1 MGVAKSTTAEQLR
14 TGGTKPTVAGI
25 VLVAFVPILLH
36 RKCRDRKGRGDYAQL
51 AGAPKRLPAMAR
63 QRGQKIGYAQYAGEA
78 KEAWKLQHDFA
89 LDLGR
94 RQGLVQEL
102 VTRTGCDLDMTLP
115 LIV

>member
-1 MGVAKSTTAEQLR
+1 
-14 TGGTKPTVAGI
+14 
-25 VLVAFVPILLH
+25 
-36 RKCRDRKGRGDYAQL
+36 
-51 AGAPKRLPAMAR
+51 MAR

-115 LIV
+115 LIVGAGELRPIRGWRAFARHTQSWEYSVCW